1 MISRIGKYIV
11 EAELGRGG
19 FGRVYRAFD
28 PDVKRQVA
36 IKVLIAEPD
45 PELLKRFE
53 VEVGTTGNLRHKNIV
68 TLYECGEQSGVPYLV
83 MELLEGQP
91 LEAVIKER
99 VVLPLVEKV
108 RIMRQVAEGLAYA
121 HIQGVIHRDVKPANI
136 MLLRDGSIK
145 IMDFGIARVV
155 NKRTMVTREGYIVG
169 TVPYM
174 APELFEPAS
183 KADEQTD
190 VFAYGV
196 VYYELLTGKHPFSV
210 ESDVY
215 ATIRRI
221 QAVEPDAVCRV
232 VPEAPEGLEL
242 LVHQAMGKDREVR
255 YQSFS
260 ELLLD
265 SEAVLADLQREQA
278 AGILAEARPL
288 IEAGDLE
295 AAEAKLLQVVELDP
309 GNREARQLRNSL
321 RDQVSKTA
329 IGKKINALIVE
340 SESLMEKRLLGE
352 AVQTLEKAVRL
363 NKNDL
368 VIQSRLS
375 QASAKLSAHLQA
387 NKLVAEARRDQQ
399 KGQFVEAL
407 KCLIMAGELDP
418 DHVDAKTLRARVE
431 AELERRSRELAVTE
445 AMSRSS
451 EFLGQSR
458 YDEALA
464 ALQPLETDPT
474 AVTQAAELRARIEH
488 EKAEAERRRRAEQFN
503 MAIAKVRETMQLRDH
518 DKAAHMLQLIE
529 ARFGSEKEAAEI
541 LARLRE
547 QLDSQVRADEIA
559 RLTQEVRELVQH
571 KSLREALDLLTTAQ
585 RRFPEDTGLLRLRES
600 TEVLRAAQQR
610 ADAIIAVVQEANALR
625 AQGNPRQAL
634 EVITQG
640 KKQLG
645 EDSALSDLAL
655 QSEVEIEE
663 QRYAAGVQDLL
674 RKAGGL
680 CASGRYDEAIRAIEE
695 AAEYK
700 SESDVRALLASAL
713 AATALQEEKRA
724 VEAALEAARNFET
737 QRLNT
742 RALAV
747 LDEGLWKYPRNQALT
762 GAADA
767 LRNRIAE
774 EQRLATV
781 ANHRRLIEKAIEER
795 DWQQADEHSRRET
808 CRGSP
813 S

>member
-68 TLYECGEQSGVPYLV
+68 TLYECGERSGVPYLV

-288 IEAGDLE
+288 IDAGD
-295 AAEAKLLQVVELDP
+295 
-309 GNREARQLRNSL
+309 
-321 RDQVSKTA
+321 
-329 IGKKINALIVE
+329 
-340 SESLMEKRLLGE
+340 
-352 AVQTLEKAVRL
+352 
-363 NKNDL
+363 
-368 VIQSRLS
+368 
-375 QASAKLSAHLQA
+375 
-387 NKLVAEARRDQQ
+387 
-399 KGQFVEAL
+399 
-407 KCLIMAGELDP
+407 
-418 DHVDAKTLRARVE
+418 
-431 AELERRSRELAVTE
+431 
-445 AMSRSS
+445 
-451 EFLGQSR
+451 
-458 YDEALA
+458 
-464 ALQPLETDPT
+464 
-474 AVTQAAELRARIEH
+474 
-488 EKAEAERRRRAEQFN
+488 
-503 MAIAKVRETMQLRDH
+503 
-518 DKAAHMLQLIE
+518 
-529 ARFGSEKEAAEI
+529 
-541 LARLRE
+541 
-547 QLDSQVRADEIA
+547 
-559 RLTQEVRELVQH
+559 
-571 KSLREALDLLTTAQ
+571 
-585 RRFPEDTGLLRLRES
+585 PE
-600 TEVLRAAQQR
+600 
-610 ADAIIAVVQEANALR
+610 
-625 AQGNPRQAL
+625 P
-634 EVITQG
+634 
-640 KKQLG
+640 
-645 EDSALSDLAL
+645 
-655 QSEVEIEE
+655 
-663 QRYAAGVQDLL
+663 
-674 RKAGGL
+674 
-680 CASGRYDEAIRAIEE
+680 
-695 AAEYK
+695 
-700 SESDVRALLASAL
+700 
-713 AATALQEEKRA
+713 
-724 VEAALEAARNFET
+724 
-737 QRLNT
+737 
-742 RALAV
+742 
-747 LDEGLWKYPRNQALT
+747 
-762 GAADA
+762 
-767 LRNRIAE
+767 
-774 EQRLATV
+774 
-781 ANHRRLIEKAIEER
+781 
-795 DWQQADEHSRRET
+795 
-808 CRGSP
+808 
-813 S
+813 